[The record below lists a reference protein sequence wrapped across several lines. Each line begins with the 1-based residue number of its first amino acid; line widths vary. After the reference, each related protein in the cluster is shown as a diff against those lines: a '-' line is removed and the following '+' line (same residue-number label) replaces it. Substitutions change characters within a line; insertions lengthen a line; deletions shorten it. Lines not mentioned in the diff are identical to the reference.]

1 MAPED
6 PMGFYSASLA
16 IVGVYAGLN
25 ILINLFLAYRVS
37 ANRVRSK
44 VMTGTGTDEALYNAS
59 RAHVT
64 NVEYTPLT
72 LIGLVVLHLLAASIY
87 VLHIVGLALTIGRIL
102 HAIGVSRTGESTPP
116 RLVGTLLTW
125 IAMLVAG
132 IGCLWYALV

>member
-1 MAPED
+1 
-6 PMGFYSASLA
+6 MGFYSTSLGL
-16 IVGVYAGLN
+16 VGIYVGLN

-37 ANRVRSK
+37 ANRVRTN
-44 VMTGTGTDEALYNAS
+44 VMTGTGSDEKLYNAS

-64 NVEYTPLT
+64 NVEYTPIG

-87 VLHIVGLALTIGRIL
+87 VMHVVGLALTIGRIL

-125 IAMLVAG
+125 IALLVAG
-132 IGCLWYALV
+132 IACLWYVIV

>member
-1 MAPED
+1 
-6 PMGFYSASLA
+6 MGFYSASLP
-16 IVGVYAGLN
+16 IIGVYAGLN

-44 VMTGTGTDEALYNAS
+44 VMTGTGSDETLYNAS
-59 RAHVT
+59 RAHIV
-64 NVEYTPLT
+64 NAEYTPIA
-72 LIGLVVLHLLAASIY
+72 LIGLLSLHLLGASIY
-87 VLHIVGLALTIGRIL
+87 VLHIVGLALTIGRVL

-125 IAMLVAG
+125 IALLVAG

>member
-1 MAPED
+1 
-6 PMGFYSASLA
+6 MGFYSTSLGL
-16 IVGVYAGLN
+16 VGIYAGLN

-44 VMTGTGTDEALYNAS
+44 VMTGTGNDDPLYNAS
-59 RAHVT
+59 RAHIT
-64 NVEYTPLT
+64 NVEYTPIG

-87 VLHIVGLALTIGRIL
+87 VIHVVGLALTIGRVL

-125 IAMLVAG
+125 LSQLVAG
-132 IGCLWYALV
+132 VACLWYVLL